1 MSGPEGEEETP
12 ESAPTT
18 ALQDPACPFGYDSF
32 GAMDLSSCASSKAHD
47 TDDNEDAE
55 DEEGGDEEDEEV
67 NSSDS
72 GKRGPH
78 QRLDGGQRSAGKRKW
93 REEEEEDSSERGTEG
108 EEEDSGGDK
117 SMQSLPPKIRNKRR
131 NIKSVME
138 EERLEAETKAAKA
151 EEQERLTRLAEQQKQ
166 LYLEVRSW
174 TIFEDVFF
182 CVLLSESISHQQ
194 CCVSGSASDRKV
206 GSRSASVSVSM

>member
-55 DEEGGDEEDEEV
+55 DEEGGDEEED

-78 QRLDGGQRSAGKRKW
+78 QRLDWGQRSSGKRKW
-93 REEEEEDSSERGTEG
+93 REEEEDSSERGTEG

-166 LYLEVRSW
+166 LYLEVSCW
-174 TIFEDVFF
+174 PIFIDILF
-182 CVLLSESISHQQ
+182 CVSLSESLPAVLFFRI
-194 CCVSGSASDRKV
+194 RI
-206 GSRSASVSVSM
+206 